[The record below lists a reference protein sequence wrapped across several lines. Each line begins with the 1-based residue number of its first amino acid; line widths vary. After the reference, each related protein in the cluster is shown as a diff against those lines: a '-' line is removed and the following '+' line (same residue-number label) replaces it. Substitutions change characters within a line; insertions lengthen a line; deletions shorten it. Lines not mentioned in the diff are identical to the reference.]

1 VNRSSGV
8 NGAFIDVVP
17 GMPRLRVP
25 SHGNAR
31 AFRTSKE
38 LFADS
43 PHLAMPGATVEVMEI
58 TSM

>member
-1 VNRSSGV
+1 MWFQECPAYVSSETSRS
-8 NGAFIDVVP
+8 
-17 GMPRLRVP
+17 
-25 SHGNAR
+25 GNAR